1 MPESE
6 SQPAEVMVEKVVRKR
21 AESCRA
27 GTELEIDLGLN
38 VSCLIPDERNFLRT
52 GQCYIFQ
59 PSRSSVTAM
68 RVNSCQPSHPIA
80 ICVHGTN
87 KS

>member
-1 MPESE
+1 MDESE

-38 VSCLIPDERNFLRT
+38 ISCLIS
-52 GQCYIFQ
+52 G
-59 PSRSSVTAM
+59 
-68 RVNSCQPSHPIA
+68 
-80 ICVHGTN
+80 
-87 KS
+87 